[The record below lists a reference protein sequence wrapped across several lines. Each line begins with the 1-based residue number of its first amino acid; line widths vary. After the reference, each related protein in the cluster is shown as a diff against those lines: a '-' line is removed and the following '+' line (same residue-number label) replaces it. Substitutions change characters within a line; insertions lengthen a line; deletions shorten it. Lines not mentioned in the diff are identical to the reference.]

1 MQRKAREA
9 TDGIAA
15 VGAKIFCASGSCA
28 WSVTNASSDVE
39 SDECADV
46 EPDAF
51 ADAES
56 LHVDVYVGVRI
67 RALHGIGVRGE
78 VCSAVCYRISIRCG
92 DGGRCACANAS
103 TYAFSD
109 AFANIFADGH
119 PHAITNVVTYAVTY
133 AAVRRE
139 DDG

>member
-1 MQRKAREA
+1 M
-9 TDGIAA
+9 
-15 VGAKIFCASGSCA
+15 
-28 WSVTNASSDVE
+28 
-39 SDECADV
+39 
-46 EPDAF
+46 
-51 ADAES
+51 
-56 LHVDVYVGVRI
+56 HVDVYVCVCI

-78 VCSAVCYRISIRCG
+78 VCSTVCYRISIRCG
-92 DGGRCACANAS
+92 DGGRCAGANAS

-119 PHAITNVVTYAVTY
+119 SHAITNVVTNAVAY